1 MKNHSCLRLLTWL
14 GTRLLCWRYGTIK
27 VKEMDKEMILEMA
40 YEAMTKVEFLKTREE
55 KRMYLA
61 ALCDAMIWGWPER
74 TEEKTFRKPTDR

>member
-1 MKNHSCLRLLTWL
+1 
-14 GTRLLCWRYGTIK
+14 
-27 VKEMDKEMILEMA
+27 MILEMA